1 LTVRQFFVGP
11 DGRLRA
17 VWRIVAFFAITF
29 ASINVVALFVG
40 PIVNQLY
47 SLIGIRGV
55 SNDTTVEA
63 LGAILGTALTIRF
76 VDKQAWAAVWLGQ
89 EAARPVLWL
98 VGFAIGA
105 VAIGVPVAALIGGHW
120 LREVDSPPGSWLA
133 AGARVSV
140 YLLPA
145 ALFEELFVRG
155 YLLSVLREAWGWA
168 WAIAATS
175 IGFGL
180 LHLQNNG
187 ANVQSLTLVMLAGIF
202 LAMVLYATKSLY
214 AAWMAHFAWNWMM
227 AVAFHTAVSGIPL
240 EHPGYRYVDAGPDWA
255 TGGEWG
261 PEGGLLGGAGMLGGA
276 TLSYLLARRR
286 RSVVAP
292 DAVAAN
298 LNS

>member
-1 LTVRQFFVGP
+1 LTVRQFFVRA

-17 VWRIVAFFAITF
+17 VWRIVAFFAV
-29 ASINVVALFVG
+29 ALAAINVVAIFIG
-40 PIVNQLY
+40 PIINEFY

-63 LGAILGTALTIRF
+63 LGVILGTAVTIRF
-76 VDKQAWAAVWLGQ
+76 IDKQTWADIWLGQ
-89 EAARPVLWL
+89 NAARPALWI

-105 VAIGVPVAALIGGHW
+105 AAIGLPIAALIGTHW
-120 LREVDSPPGSWLA
+120 LKEVDSPAGSWLA

-145 ALFEELFVRG
+145 ALFEEMFVRG
-155 YLLSVLREAWGWA
+155 YLLAALREAWGWA

-187 ANVQSLTLVMLAGIF
+187 ANAQSVTLVMLAGIF

-286 RSVVAP
+286 RSSSPAGVA
-292 DAVAAN
+292 AAN

>member
-1 LTVRQFFVGP
+1 LTVRQFFVRA

-17 VWRIVAFFAITF
+17 VWRIVAFFAVTL
-29 ASINVVALFVG
+29 AAINVVAIFIG
-40 PIVNQLY
+40 PIINEFY

-63 LGAILGTALTIRF
+63 LGVILGTAVTIRF
-76 VDKQAWAAVWLGQ
+76 IDKQTWADIWLGQ
-89 EAARPVLWL
+89 NAARPALWI

-105 VAIGVPVAALIGGHW
+105 AAIGLPIAALIGTHW
-120 LREVDSPPGSWLA
+120 LKEVDSPAGSWLA

-145 ALFEELFVRG
+145 ALFEEMFVRG
-155 YLLSVLREAWGWA
+155 YLLAVLREAWGWA

-187 ANVQSLTLVMLAGIF
+187 ANAQSVTLVMLAGIF

-286 RSVVAP
+286 RSSSPAGVA
-292 DAVAAN
+292 AAN